1 MAFERSGLCRVG
13 GSGVGAATWQYS
25 TTEATTAPA
34 GTNYFLPAINEL
46 ELGDVVIIVGT
57 TGSTPT
63 VRISYVK
70 TKSATSIDLAG
81 GLVVTA

>member
-1 MAFERSGLCRVG
+1 VYKR
-13 GSGVGAATWQYS
+13 Q
-25 TTEATTAPA
+25 
-34 GTNYFLPAINEL
+34 INEL